1 VLDRDPSPHG
11 RSRRTG
17 DSREQRLLS
26 ESTIVA
32 CALDVIRRDGVEAL
46 TMRVLAGRLGV
57 SVAAAYKHVADKETL
72 LRLAANQLFSQVEE
86 GDVEVADWIARL
98 RALMLRF
105 YDVMTEHP
113 GMSGFVALDPDDFP
127 RRHMAAI
134 MHEIL
139 SDAGFES
146 EEAWDVLTTFV
157 FLASGALDGPMRHRD
172 LGPNKNQ
179 LLRAA
184 YGRAL
189 ERVLDGLLVAQ
200 RRQSSGTAAQLER

>member
-1 VLDRDPSPHG
+1 VSDPDPPLPG
-11 RSRRTG
+11 TSRRTSDG
-17 DSREQRLLS
+17 REQRLLS
-26 ESTIVA
+26 ESSIVA
-32 CALDVIRRDGVEAL
+32 CALEVIRNDGVEGL
-46 TMRVLAGRLGV
+46 TMRVLADRLGV

-113 GMSGFVALDPDDFP
+113 GMSSFIGLEPDEFP
-127 RRHMAAI
+127 RRHMAAT

-139 SDAGFES
+139 LGAGFDS
-146 EEAWDVLTTFV
+146 DEAWDVLTTFV
-157 FLASGALDGPMRHRD
+157 FLASGALDGPIRRRD
-172 LGPNKNQ
+172 LGPNKDQ

-189 ERVLDGLLVAQ
+189 ERVLDGLQVA
-200 RRQSSGTAAQLER
+200 RIAH